1 MITEEQRRF
10 LHDFYQ
16 QYGLYPPE
24 GINCWKWEES
34 QTYQDYI
41 DDLDLKGLDES
52 DLYQFKKKVITS

>member
-41 DDLDLKGLDES
+41 DDLDLKGLNES
-52 DLYQFKKKVITS
+52 DLY